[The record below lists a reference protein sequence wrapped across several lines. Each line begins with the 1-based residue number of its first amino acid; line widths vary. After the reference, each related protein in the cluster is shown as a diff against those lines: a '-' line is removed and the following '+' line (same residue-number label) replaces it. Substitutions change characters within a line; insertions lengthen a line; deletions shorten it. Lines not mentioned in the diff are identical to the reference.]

1 MSSASPHMTAVQQ
14 RRADTIDMK
23 LAVSKFE
30 KRKKYQVIWNDA
42 INDGL
47 IDNVADIVEHVYQN
61 LIKDNRYFDQYFEN
75 KYFKKQMGQYSIGE
89 YYLKNNNNWERKDKQ
104 RGIFV
109 LKVIKYLKQNDYFSY
124 GKEEKFDGE
133 INLYDDPGSG
143 CDIATEEAIEFL
155 LKKSL
160 K

>member
-1 MSSASPHMTAVQQ
+1 MTAAQQ
-14 RRADTIDMK
+14 RRAQTIDMK

-30 KRKKYQVIWNDA
+30 KRKKYQAIWNDA

-47 IDNVADIVEHVYQN
+47 IDNVADIVENVYQN
-61 LIKDNRYFDQYFEN
+61 LIKDNRYFDQYFQN
-75 KYFKKQMGQYSIGE
+75 KYFKKQMGQYS
-89 YYLKNNNNWERKDKQ
+89 DKQ

-109 LKVIKYLKQNDYFSY
+109 VKVIKYLKQNDYFSY

-143 CDIATEEAIEFL
+143 CVITTEEAIEFL
-155 LKKSL
+155 LKKSY